1 MLALLPHNKRG
12 AAKVV
17 APSTK
22 SWEIEMFTR
31 NSKIVSIVAGLLLS
45 QVAFADSGITAEVS
59 YLFNTL
65 LLLICG
71 VLVMFMAAGF
81 AMLEA
86 GMVRSKSVAV
96 ILAKNVSLYA
106 IASIMFYVVGY
117 QWMYGSGTWGLFGEL
132 AIWSPSEAA
141 GPDVSLGQPSV
152 ASWFFQMVFVA
163 TAASVVSGALA
174 ERVKFW
180 PFAAFVVVLTGFLY
194 PTIGHWSWGGGWLA
208 EFGFTDFAGSTIV
221 HSVGGWAALAGI
233 MLLGARRGRFDADGN
248 ALVLAPSSLPIVTL
262 GTFILWLG
270 WFGFNGGSQLAFST
284 TADALAVATIFANTN
299 AGAAGGVIAVT
310 VVSQLVFKRLDLTLM
325 LNGALAGL
333 VSITAAPLDPTLAQA
348 AFIGAIGGILM
359 IVGTKVLKGLL
370 LDDVVGAIPVHL
382 VGGIWGT
389 LAVCIT
395 NPDVSIWTQLV
406 GIASIGGFVFAVSFA
421 TWFTLRRLVGIR
433 LKRHHEHEG
442 GDMFEMGMCA
452 YNLS

>member
-1 MLALLPHNKRG
+1 
-12 AAKVV
+12 
-17 APSTK
+17 
-22 SWEIEMFTR
+22 MFTR
-31 NSKIVSIVAGLLLS
+31 NAKSVALLTGLLLTPT
-45 QVAFADSGITAEVS
+45 AFADSGITPEVS

-96 ILAKNVSLYA
+96 ILTKNIALYA
-106 IASIMFYVVGY
+106 IASIMFFVVGY
-117 QWMYGSGTWGLFGEL
+117 QLMYGGGESGLFGEF
-132 AIWSPSEAA
+132 AVWSPAETA
-141 GPDVSLGQPSV
+141 GADVATGQPTA

-180 PFAAFVVVLTGFLY
+180 PFAIFVVVLTGFLY
-194 PTIGHWSWGGGWLA
+194 PIIGHWTWGGGWLSQL
-208 EFGFTDFAGSTIV
+208 GFTDFAGSTIV

-233 MLLGARRGRFDADGN
+233 MLLGSRRGRFDNDGRPQI
-248 ALVLAPSSLPIVTL
+248 LAPSSLPMVTL

-270 WFGFNGGSQLAFST
+270 WFGFNGGSQLAFSS
-284 TADALAVATIFANTN
+284 TADAFSVATIFANTN
-299 AGAAGGVIAVT
+299 AGAAGGVVAVL
-310 VVSQLVFKRLDLTLM
+310 VASQVIYKRLDLTLIS
-325 LNGALAGL
+325 NGALAGL
-333 VSITAAPLDPTLAQA
+333 VSITAEPLAPSLGQA
-348 AFIGAIGGILM
+348 VLIGAIGGLLM
-359 IVGTKVLKGLL
+359 MVATRSLEGLL
-370 LDDVVGAIPVHL
+370 LDDVVGAIPVHM

-395 NPDVSIWTQLV
+395 NPDADLSTQII
-406 GIASIGGFVFAVSFA
+406 GIVAIGAFVFTISFVV
-421 TWFTLRRLVGIR
+421 WFAMRRTTGIR

-442 GDMFEMGMCA
+442 GDLTEVGMRA
-452 YNLS
+452 YNIA